1 MSKREV
7 VTSVAKNNVEDENL
21 NKSEKVTIEVETE
34 QPTTPPEE
42 IIEEPVEEKEETSE
56 PLPDNEIKSQSERPR
71 NLFQRLIMPFLIGLI
86 GIIICTIIIVFAKK
100 GLIFSLLVLLYFFL
114 VTAVILGHKLSKPE
128 YEDVLKK

>member
-56 PLPDNEIKSQSERPR
+56 PLQDNEIKSQSERPR

-100 GLIFSLLVLLYFFL
+100 ALIFSLF
-114 VTAVILGHKLSKPE
+114 
-128 YEDVLKK
+128 